1 MCSTRTTA
9 RSASWSSVLFERP
22 PMQTPTNLF
31 KQALR
36 ERRPQIGLWMGL
48 ASDYTAEICA
58 LAGFDWLVIDGEHSP
73 NDLNRIL
80 AQLKTLAAYPG
91 SHAVARVPVG
101 DTALIKQYL
110 DLGAQNILVPMVD
123 TAEQA
128 AQLVRAMRYPQD
140 DGQGGVRGM
149 AGARASRWGHY
160 ADYFK
165 RANEEVCLLVQV
177 ESREA
182 LNNLDAIARTPG
194 VDGVFIGP
202 ADLSASMGHVGN
214 AAHPEVQAAIE
225 DAIAR
230 ILKAGKAPGILTPDE
245 TLARHYLS
253 LGAVFVA
260 VGLDTQ
266 ILVRET
272 TALASRFKAQPSAVT
287 PAKGSTY

>member
-1 MCSTRTTA
+1 MH
-9 RSASWSSVLFERP
+9 
-22 PMQTPTNLF
+22 TPANTF

-58 LAGFDWLVIDGEHSP
+58 LAGFDWLVIDGEHAP

-80 AQLKTLAAYPG
+80 TQLKTLAAYPG

-110 DLGAQNILVPMVD
+110 DLGAQTILVPMVE

-128 AQLVRAMRYPQD
+128 AQLVQAMRYPQD

-160 ADYFK
+160 ADYYQ
-165 RANEEVCLLVQV
+165 RANQEVCLLVQV
-177 ESREA
+177 ESQAA
-182 LNNLDAIARTPG
+182 LNNLDAIANTPG

-214 AAHPEVQAAIE
+214 PGHPEVQAAIE
-225 DAIAR
+225 GAIAR
-230 ILKAGKAPGILTPDE
+230 ILKAGKAPGILSADRA
-245 TLARHYLS
+245 LAERYLS

-266 ILVRET
+266 ILVRQTSE
-272 TALASRFKAQPSAVT
+272 LAAHFKASVQALPTAQG
-287 PAKGSTY
+287 ATY

>member
-1 MCSTRTTA
+1 
-9 RSASWSSVLFERP
+9 
-22 PMQTPTNLF
+22 MQTPVNTF

-48 ASDYTAEICA
+48 ASAYTAEICA
-58 LAGFDWLVIDGEHSP
+58 LAGFDWLVIDGEHAP

-110 DLGAQNILVPMVD
+110 DLGAQTILVPMVE

-128 AQLVRAMRYPQD
+128 AQLVQAMRYPQD

-160 ADYFK
+160 ADYYQ
-165 RANEEVCLLVQV
+165 RANQEVCLLVQV
-177 ESREA
+177 ESQAA
-182 LNNLDAIARTPG
+182 LHNLDAIANTPG

-214 AAHPEVQAAIE
+214 PGHPEVQAAIE
-225 DAIAR
+225 GAIAR
-230 ILKAGKAPGILTPDE
+230 ILKAGKAPGILSADRA
-245 TLARHYLS
+245 LAERYLS

-266 ILVRET
+266 ILVRQTSE
-272 TALASRFKAQPSAVT
+272 LAAHFKASVQALPSAQG
-287 PAKGSTY
+287 ATY